1 MNAAFLAAAVC
12 GVIVLAVIK
21 KSAPV
26 YAVPAEC
33 AVIAVIILAAV
44 PQLKSL
50 YESVSALTGAA
61 QSGAFD
67 ILTILV
73 KSFAVLGAGE
83 ICADICRDNS
93 QSAVASAVGFCSKLA
108 ALLCAMPLLTGVF
121 EIALTFLNK

>member
-12 GVIVLAVIK
+12 GVIVLALIK
-21 KSAPV
+21 KDAPV
-26 YAVPAEC
+26 YTAVAEC
-33 AVIAVIILAAV
+33 AVIAVIILASA

-50 YESVSALTGAA
+50 YESVSLLSATGQTETAGVLTV
-61 QSGAFD
+61 
-67 ILTILV
+67 LV

>member
-26 YAVPAEC
+26 YAALAEC

-50 YESVSALTGAA
+50 YESVSLLSGAA
-61 QSGAFD
+61 QTETAGV
-67 ILTILV
+67 LTVLV